1 MNIQHLRY
9 AVEVDNA
16 HSITLAAEKLFMN
29 QPNLSRAIRELEG
42 ALGFQLFNRTPRGI
56 VPTAQGE
63 EFLHYARSILNQFDE
78 MVARYEEKGTK
89 EPAFRLS
96 VPRASYIAAAFA
108 RFAAGTHGRVTLD
121 YKETNALRAI
131 RNVSE
136 DGYDLGI
143 VRYQVMYE
151 KYFQDTFREKRMH
164 SREIWAFRYLV
175 TLRADLPL
183 AQKPVITHEDLEGW
197 LELGHGDTY
206 VPSLPQRELNAQSSN
221 NTIHIYDRASQFELL
236 SALPKAYM
244 WACPIPRPQ
253 LERYGLVQRPGKEQ
267 AALNKDVLI
276 FQKQYMLSPLGQHF
290 LAELEKERKGLIVPE
305 LPSNGFARP
314 YQR

>member
-16 HSITLAAEKLFMN
+16 HSITTAAEKLFMS

-42 ALGFQLFNRTPRGI
+42 TLGFTLFNRTPRGI
-56 VPTAQGE
+56 VPTARGE
-63 EFLHYARSILNQFDE
+63 EFLHYARSILSQFDE
-78 MVARYEEKGTK
+78 MVARYDDKQTK

-108 RFAAGTHGRVTLD
+108 RFAAGTLGRVSLD

-131 RNVSE
+131 RNVCE

-151 KYFQDTFREKRMH
+151 KYFHDTFREKGLH
-164 SREIWAFRYLV
+164 FREIWAFRYLI
-175 TLRADLPL
+175 TLRGDLPL
-183 AQKPVITHEDLEGW
+183 AEKPVITREDLEGW
-197 LELGHGDTY
+197 MELAHGDTY

-221 NTIHIYDRASQFELL
+221 NAIHIYDRASQFELL
-236 SALPKAYM
+236 STLPKAFM
-244 WACPIPRPQ
+244 WSSPIPLKE
-253 LERYGLVQRPGKEQ
+253 LERYGLVQRPGAQQ

-276 FQKQYMLSPLGQHF
+276 FQKQYMLSPLGENF
-290 LAELEKERKGLIVPE
+290 LQELENVRKSLIA
-305 LPSNGFARP
+305 LP
-314 YQR
+314 YQK